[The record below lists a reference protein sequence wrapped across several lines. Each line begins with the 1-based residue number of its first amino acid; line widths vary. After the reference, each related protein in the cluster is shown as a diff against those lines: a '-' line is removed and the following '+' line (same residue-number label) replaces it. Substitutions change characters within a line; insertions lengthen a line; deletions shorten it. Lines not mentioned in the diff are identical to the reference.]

1 MNKKSTILLFAAL
14 LVTHPVVAAEKK
26 TVVPTDRDRAELK
39 KIMRS
44 HTFRGKGV
52 SRGVRAAAGDP
63 NMAVIDRR
71 RPGSSSQCSFITL
84 RGKRAMQCQS

>member
-1 MNKKSTILLFAAL
+1 MNKPWATLLFATL
-14 LVTHPVVAAEKK
+14 LVASPDVAAGKK
-26 TVVPTDRDRAELK
+26 SVTPTDRDRAELK

-44 HTFRGKGV
+44 HTFRGKGI

-71 RPGSSSQCSFITL
+71 RPGNNSQCSFITL
-84 RGKRAMQCQS
+84 RGKRAMQCQ